1 MGLIMYY
8 DSVHDSLNSWSILDF
23 QVPFDVCQSH
33 GKDSTNSAL
42 DLSVTGHPWSMW
54 TNQGDTNCTPFDI
67 SISTAGCAAM
77 RCRWKVPLRRAQIRH
92 AIGRLCP
99 GSVPLTQLPQD
110 CCVVWGSVCWSTQL
124 TASRT
129 VCCDLQST
137 TWPSTLWQ
145 PDGTLISDSSRVF
158 AFMAGNMPNSLFTS
172 ASSASQKHWM
182 NPDASSWG

>member
-1 MGLIMYY
+1 M
-8 DSVHDSLNSWSILDF
+8 SKSWKGQPL
-23 QVPFDVCQSH
+23 
-33 GKDSTNSAL
+33 NSAL
-42 DLSVTGHPWSMW
+42 DLSVARHPWSMW

-92 AIGRLCP
+92 AIGPLCP

-124 TASRT
+124 TARRT

-145 PDGTLISDSSRVF
+145 ADGSLISDSSRVF

-172 ASSASQKHWM
+172 ASSACQKHWM